1 MFNSHDHREK
11 EGRCPVCH
19 WVCSARP
26 HPRLCPVQSYWVTS
40 PSNHNAILAKFRK
53 QIRLNSFT
61 HHCINNWSSFPKVL
75 GVVEIVFMQRSPL
88 VRRYLQEWSTSVGS
102 VGIFRSFI
110 KCLLMSWKLLS
121 LLKVLD
127 KDNFFLDMFQFK
139 VLRTTYC
146 FPVGCFEL
154 KKRKLNLKN

>member
-1 MFNSHDHREK
+1 
-11 EGRCPVCH
+11 
-19 WVCSARP
+19 
-26 HPRLCPVQSYWVTS
+26 
-40 PSNHNAILAKFRK
+40 
-53 QIRLNSFT
+53 
-61 HHCINNWSSFPKVL
+61 
-75 GVVEIVFMQRSPL
+75 
-88 VRRYLQEWSTSVGS
+88 
-102 VGIFRSFI
+102 
-110 KCLLMSWKLLS
+110 MSWKLLS